1 MKKLALLLL
10 TIFIL
15 SCSSENETMNES
27 NTKSNFKIELTQ
39 KGDIS
44 DGEIS
49 FFIVSDA
56 NVTNINSDQVL
67 TKEYFSE
74 EKTYTFETNVK
85 AEKFIFSYSH
95 IIAIV
100 EGVNENSKI
109 ETNVKVYKNNEII
122 INKEYILN
130 KDNLGIT
137 ENSDDLNS

>member
-1 MKKLALLLL
+1 MKKLALLLV
-10 TIFIL
+10 TIFAI
-15 SCSSENETMNES
+15 SCSSENEQIDET

-39 KGDIS
+39 TGDIN

-56 NVTNINSDQVL
+56 QVTNINSDQVL

-74 EKTYTFETNVK
+74 AKTYSFETTTK

-95 IIAIV
+95 VIAIIQ
-100 EGVNENSKI
+100 GVNENSKI
-109 ETNVKVYKNNEII
+109 ETNVKVYKDGELI
-122 INKEYILN
+122 INKDYILD

-137 ENSDDLNS
+137 ENSDDLNA